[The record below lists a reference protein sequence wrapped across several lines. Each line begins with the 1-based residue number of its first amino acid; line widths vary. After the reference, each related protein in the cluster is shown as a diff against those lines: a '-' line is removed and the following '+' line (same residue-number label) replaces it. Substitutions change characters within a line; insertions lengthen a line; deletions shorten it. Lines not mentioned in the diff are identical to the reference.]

1 MLKKTPKISFKK
13 QFCFA
18 VLAIIII
25 FLSSELLVRFFLPQ
39 FNYNGISY
47 EKSKNIKVF
56 KGEKTFLAK
65 SEISDKFFIRVDKN
79 RKKINFEKNKNKI
92 IVIGDSVTLGL
103 GVKFEDTFVE
113 LIKKS
118 IETENTTVI
127 GFSNIGIDFN
137 NVLDTL
143 LENIIRISKEGDLI
157 IYQFNYNDITKA
169 TNNSSVI
176 KKKQNISSKIFRE
189 FQKIKFKYLNHSS
202 FIKYLNHHFS
212 LFFKNIDGD
221 CYERNIE
228 SLGQYTYAFFS
239 KGFENDSKISWSRFE
254 KKLLKLKKLTDE
266 KKLKLYVLIS
276 PISLQINNHEK
287 TNKLNLDMNCSTV
300 NGYIYLKSL
309 LEKNNIEVIDPLMK
323 FKKYNKK
330 NTQLLFQPFDTNH
343 PNKYGHKIIA
353 EELYYKLSKYS
364 K

>member
-1 MLKKTPKISFKK
+1 M
-13 QFCFA
+13 
-18 VLAIIII
+18 
-25 FLSSELLVRFFLPQ
+25 
-39 FNYNGISY
+39 
-47 EKSKNIKVF
+47 
-56 KGEKTFLAK
+56 
-65 SEISDKFFIRVDKN
+65 
-79 RKKINFEKNKNKI
+79 
-92 IVIGDSVTLGL
+92 TLGL

-113 LIKKS
+113 LFKKN
-118 IETENTTVI
+118 IENENTKVI
-127 GFSNIGIDFN
+127 GLSNIGIDFN

-143 LENIIRISKEGDLI
+143 LENIIKISKEGDLI
-157 IYQFNYNDITKA
+157 IYQFNYNDIINT
-169 TNNSSVI
+169 TNKNSAI
-176 KKKQNISSKIFRE
+176 RKKQNISSKIFRE

-239 KGFENDSKISWSRFE
+239 KGFENDSKTSWSRFE
-254 KKLLKLKKLTDE
+254 KKLLELKKLTNE

-276 PISLQINNHEK
+276 PISLQIDNHEK
-287 TNKLNLDMNCSTV
+287 TNKLNHDMGCSTV

-309 LEKNNIEVIDPLMK
+309 LEKNNIEAIDPLMK